1 MEKPKKPAEM
11 DDVELTQEGI
21 RLTRARI
28 AFFDCGII
36 TEEENK
42 ELLERI
48 AHYLFDHLKT

>member
-1 MEKPKKPAEM
+1 MENQKKPAEM
-11 DDVELTQEGI
+11 ADIELTQEGI

-28 AFFDCGII
+28 AFYDCGII
-36 TEEENK
+36 SEEENK

>member
-1 MEKPKKPAEM
+1 MDKLKKPAEM

-28 AFFDCGII
+28 AFFDTGII